1 MASTDD
7 YDAIIRNYDFRWA
20 IIVKK
25 PGLRF
30 QLSSLTGNEEKEGLM
45 MLSAVQNSLRIERLL
60 NLIVSDLRLPI
71 PYDCVTAM
79 GAEITDYC
87 HLCIMHTSVFQI
99 TAISFLHSIKSR
111 IFYETA
117 SNQFLAEAL
126 CSVI

>member
-25 PGLRF
+25 PGLCF
-30 QLSSLTGNEEKEGLM
+30 QLCSLTGNEEKEGLM
-45 MLSAVQNSLRIERLL
+45 RLSAAQKSLRIERLL

-71 PYDCVTAM
+71 PYDCVTVM

-87 HLCIMHTSVFQI
+87 LLCIMHTSVFQI
-99 TAISFLHSIKSR
+99 TATSFLHSRKSR
-111 IFYETA
+111 IFYETT
-117 SNQFLAEAL
+117 SNQFLDEAL